1 MWANEK
7 IIITFFYNF
16 LKYLCKIHIKTLIG
30 TGMGQ
35 TTTDRH
41 RDQFMMGSPSPYGIW
56 IPSTTETTCCR
67 NCQNSSAHQIR
78 HLYSTEQ
85 VKCLPAREKIHATCW
100 TKTHGTLVYRPCSA
114 PLAATIQQAGDTR
127 MSNGSAVAICY
138 VLRAIS
144 LLDNADT
151 NLLPASS
158 HKQHKLLNRH
168 LVQRR
173 LFRVKRLM
181 HHNASPPSE
190 NDSFSWCIKLA
201 RRKFTFTCWSD
212 KCHKLSTIIS

>member
-1 MWANEK
+1 MEYGYRPLQRQRAAEIVK
-7 IIITFFYNF
+7 TASHTKLGICTRRSRSSVCQ
-16 LKYLCKIHIKTLIG
+16 LVRKY
-30 TGMGQ
+30 MQ
-35 TTTDRH
+35 RAE
-41 RDQFMMGSPSPYGIW
+41 R
-56 IPSTTETTCCR
+56 R
-67 NCQNSSAHQIR
+67 
-78 HLYSTEQ
+78 
-85 VKCLPAREKIHATCW
+85 
-100 TKTHGTLVYRPCSA
+100 HGTLIYRPCSA

-138 VLRAIS
+138 VLCAIS

-190 NDSFSWCIKLA
+190 NDSFS
-201 RRKFTFTCWSD
+201 
-212 KCHKLSTIIS
+212 